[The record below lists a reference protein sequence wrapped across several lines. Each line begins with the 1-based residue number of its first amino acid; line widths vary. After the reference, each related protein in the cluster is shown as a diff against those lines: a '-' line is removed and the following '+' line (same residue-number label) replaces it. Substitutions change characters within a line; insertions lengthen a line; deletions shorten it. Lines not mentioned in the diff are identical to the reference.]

1 MISPNVRPVYP
12 RRSIFKR
19 NREKKFDCDMG
30 YLLPI
35 EIQTMYPGDKVRLNM
50 ASLIRTNPLVCP
62 PMTSINVYCQ
72 AYFVAYRALDENFE
86 DFITGGVDGD
96 NNYTLPTMTP
106 TIPKKGDSTVEGV
119 DYPTLHSTWDYL
131 GFPMHMFNKEK
142 NISDVTQIFKDVDDK
157 NYVSIMKYP
166 FMAIDNIWNEF
177 YRNENLEDE
186 IELGSSAFRLPN
198 KIHWRRDYFTQSLPF
213 QQRGPAPA
221 IPLTGNA
228 PVFFPPNF
236 TDYSSIP
243 VSAYVS
249 PTAISDPQS
258 LNFSSSSWVN
268 SFPTSSISSPNPLRF
283 PLDFSLVN
291 KTESEVSGIINP
303 SGYVR
308 GVTKVLNEDG
318 TTTFSGEI
326 FQREV
331 SGGNTDPLSFSIVNR
346 YLMNQYGILPST
358 YKSATFD
365 PPGDNSGWQKF
376 SVTLSYDDKYNYV
389 NMPYADLSKVASAS
403 VPDLRLAFQ
412 ASLWMERNARAGVR
426 YSEFIQAHFGTH
438 PTDERLNRPEYIG
451 GCKFP
456 ILTNEVL
463 QTSETTE
470 TSPQGNLA
478 GRGIGTAGGY
488 IGSYSAKEFGVLV
501 VMMYIKPS
509 SEYSSQ
515 GIERQW
521 QSRSKFD
528 FYTPE
533 FAHLSMQG
541 ITNSELYLEYR
552 SDFLGD
558 KSINNSIFGY
568 TGRYDD
574 LRYNQSQVCGNL
586 RPDVGNLSHWTLSR
600 SFDSTPTLT
609 QSFIECNPD
618 KRIFAVQNEPEFIC
632 DVNIGE
638 TWLRPLPK
646 SSEPGYIDHPYY

>member
-131 GFPMHMFNKEK
+131 GFPMHMFNKDK
-142 NISDVTQIFKDVDDK
+142 NTSDVNQIFKDVDDK

-213 QQRGPAPA
+213 QQRGTVPA

-228 PVFFPPNF
+228 PVAFFPSTNATVFNNGEPQGSISAS
-236 TDYSSIP
+236 YSSF
-243 VSAYVS
+243 S
-249 PTAISDPQS
+249 PLMPFILPY
-258 LNFSSSSWVN
+258 SSSGSA
-268 SFPTSSISSPNPLRF
+268 
-283 PLDFSLVN
+283 
-291 KTESEVSGIINP
+291 
-303 SGYVR
+303 SGYPSNYIPWALVKSVSVNDD
-308 GVTKVLNEDG
+308 GSYHIILNNYNSNDEVHFGFNNVQSTPLAGNPNYSDF
-318 TTTFSGEI
+318 THSDFVKFKHSPSEEI
-326 FQREV
+326 
-331 SGGNTDPLSFSIVNR
+331 SFDIS
-346 YLMNQYGILPST
+346 PS
-358 YKSATFD
+358 
-365 PPGDNSGWQKF
+365 
-376 SVTLSYDDKYNYV
+376 L
-389 NMPYADLSKVASAS
+389 YADLSKVTSATI
-403 VPDLRLAFQ
+403 PDLRVAFQ
-412 ASLWMERNARAGVR
+412 TSLWMERNARAGVR

-552 SDFLGD
+552 SDVLGD

-646 SSEPGYIDHPYY
+646 SSEPGYIDHSYY